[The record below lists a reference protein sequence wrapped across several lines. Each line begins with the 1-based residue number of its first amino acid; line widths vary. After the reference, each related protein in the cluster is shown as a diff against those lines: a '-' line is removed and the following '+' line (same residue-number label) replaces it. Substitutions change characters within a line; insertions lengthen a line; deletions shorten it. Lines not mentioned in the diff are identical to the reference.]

1 MGLVHRDIKPEN
13 AMVSGGRALLID
25 FGFAA
30 QVRPSVPPAE
40 GPQSSPRPLPYPASP
55 CIPLSPALLSPLL
68 LLRLSC
74 LSPAPNA
81 RRLQAGAGGCAP
93 RARGELRYM
102 EARDLR
108 ALRGCERGDGLALG
122 RTLAEVA
129 FGYEGQAAEKDPARM
144 QALENA
150 LDWRDVAGCACSP
163 PPPAAKS
170 RVRAPGTFV
179 AADGREGRGPCCDVR
194 RGRQVQRAPPR
205 CARGAAESRALCVL
219 A

>member
-1 MGLVHRDIKPEN
+1 
-13 AMVSGGRALLID
+13 
-25 FGFAA
+25 
-30 QVRPSVPPAE
+30 
-40 GPQSSPRPLPYPASP
+40 
-55 CIPLSPALLSPLL
+55 
-68 LLRLSC
+68 
-74 LSPAPNA
+74 
-81 RRLQAGAGGCAP
+81 
-93 RARGELRYM
+93 M

-179 AADGREGRGPCCDVR
+179 AADGREGAECEHWESAGSKRAGREAEPQGHLYQCALTAFSVQWCPPSRSSSSPLFGPRPSLVLR
-194 RGRQVQRAPPR
+194 RRTPRQAHADADTPDSHGTD
-205 CARGAAESRALCVL
+205 A
-219 A
+219 